1 MILLKRV
8 IIKIRFYMKKNFLFL
23 FAMFCLM
30 FTNVYSAENRRFEKL
45 FESKATG
52 VSQTELYLKV
62 HPFEKIEKKLGRF
75 NSQVSFVTDKMIDME
90 TNSGFF
96 GYHGCTQ
103 RYRIF
108 QDILRAV
115 FEETMD
121 FEIPADFQFL
131 RIPGDEMFA
140 LKNNKQSFYK
150 LFDRKPASRENRNK
164 IIDALFLQ
172 PFNEG
177 FRSSIAIKD
186 LSSEENNELWI
197 LAEDFVENLDSLAM
211 EDYYDFEFEEKDGIK
226 SLGIFEH
233 EIPNQNSMKSI
244 QKKLQMM
251 MHWVDK
257 QKNKSEDSVQALAIP
272 SIAVER
278 ITKIY
283 VNVLSKIKTKNFN
296 YAAVKSQI
304 AKNYTFRN
312 LLFSTYKL
320 TYNEMNAP
328 LLNYFFPYNDTRSEQ
343 QSRIICINIPLY
355 GNYHRSDE
363 SSVKIFLNDN
373 SIEGGDSHVMGL
385 LANYFENIGLNK
397 DLPLEL
403 RRIAVTEISNAK
415 NKHGCIMQFFDVS
428 ENNGEVPLQGVN
440 SAAYVS
446 HTFGIPLKNFEPSQL
461 LYGEVPI
468 RRKELDL
475 QLRLIP
481 SNHTTLNP
489 YGFLRVVRHDTLD
502 PEISKKII
510 SKMRDRLKTGIVDA
524 DKLNTYKAEMD
535 MTWSLD

>member
-1 MILLKRV
+1 
-8 IIKIRFYMKKNFLFL
+8 MKKNALFL
-23 FAMFCLM
+23 FSLFCLT
-30 FTNVYSAENRRFEKL
+30 FTNVYSTENRQFEKL
-45 FESKATG
+45 FESKASG
-52 VSQTELYLKV
+52 FSQTELYLKV
-62 HPFEKIEKKLGRF
+62 HPFEKIKRTLGRF

-90 TNSGFF
+90 TDSGFF

-121 FEIPADFQFL
+121 YEIPTDFHFL

-140 LKNNKQSFYK
+140 LKDNKQSFYK
-150 LFDRKPASRENRNK
+150 LFDRKPALKEDRNK
-164 IIDALFLQ
+164 IIDALFIQ

-177 FRSSIAIKD
+177 FGSSIEISD
-186 LSSEENNELWI
+186 LSREENNELWL
-197 LAEDFVENLDSLAM
+197 LAEDFVENLDNLAI
-211 EDYYDFEFEEKDGIK
+211 EDYYNFEFEEKDSVK
-226 SLGIFEH
+226 SLGIFKL
-233 EIPNQNSMKSI
+233 EIPNHDSMKSI

-257 QKNKSEDSVQALAIP
+257 QQNESKNVLQPLAIP
-272 SIAVER
+272 SVAVEK
-278 ITKIY
+278 IAKIY
-283 VNVLSKIKTKNFN
+283 VNVLEKFRPNRIND
-296 YAAVKSQI
+296 AEVKSQI
-304 AKNYTFRN
+304 TKNYTFRN
-312 LLFSTYKL
+312 LLSSTYKL
-320 TYNEMNAP
+320 SYNEMNTQ
-328 LLNYFFPYNDTRSEQ
+328 LMTYFFPYNDTRSEQ

-363 SSVKIFLNDN
+363 SSVTIFLNDN
-373 SIEGGDSHVMGL
+373 SIEAGDSHVMGL
-385 LANYFENIGLNK
+385 LSNYFEHIGLNK
-397 DLPLEL
+397 DLPGEL
-403 RRIAVTEISNAK
+403 RQIAVTEISNAG

-428 ENNGEVPLQGVN
+428 EDNGEIPLQGVN
-440 SAAYVS
+440 STAYVS
-446 HTFGIPLKNFEPSQL
+446 HTFGIPLKKFEPSQL

-510 SKMRDRLKTGIVDA
+510 SEMRDRLKTGIVDA
-524 DKLNTYKAEMD
+524 DKLNAYKAKMD
-535 MTWSLD
+535 MTWNQD